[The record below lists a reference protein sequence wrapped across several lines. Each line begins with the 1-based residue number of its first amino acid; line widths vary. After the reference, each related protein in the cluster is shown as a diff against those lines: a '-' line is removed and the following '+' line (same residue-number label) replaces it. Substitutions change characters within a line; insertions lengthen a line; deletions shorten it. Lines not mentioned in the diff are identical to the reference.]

1 MDTITTALKA
11 FVIASGIVLVA
22 GTVLLGVLLY
32 QRSRQPEPLAGGP
45 AAGGA
50 VVLPAGARVQ
60 QVVADGRRLVLLATD
75 PAGRQYL
82 AVVNTLTGVR
92 VSLLSVEPEP

>member
-11 FVIASGIVLVA
+11 FVIASGIVLLA

-32 QRSRQPEPLAGGP
+32 QRARPEPVAAP

-50 VVLPAGARVQ
+50 IVLPAGTRIQ
-60 QVVADGRRLVLLATD
+60 QMVPDGRRLILLAVD

-82 AVVNTLTGVR
+82 AVVNPLTGER
-92 VSLLSVEPEP
+92 LSLLPVEPER

>member
-11 FVIASGIVLVA
+11 LVA

-32 QRSRQPEPLAGGP
+32 QRARQPEPAAVAPAG
-45 AAGGA
+45 GGA

-60 QVVADGRRLVLLATD
+60 QVVADGRRLILLAAD

-82 AVVNTLTGVR
+82 AVVNALTGER
-92 VSLLSVEPEP
+92 LSLLSVELEP